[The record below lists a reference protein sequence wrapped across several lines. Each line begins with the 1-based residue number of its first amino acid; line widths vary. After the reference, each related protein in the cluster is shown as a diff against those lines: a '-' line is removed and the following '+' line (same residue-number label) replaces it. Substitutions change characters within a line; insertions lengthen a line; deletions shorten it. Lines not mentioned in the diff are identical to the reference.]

1 MTYDNVDRQA
11 GKLLQIEM
19 TGEFKRIGIL
29 YPGYAAEGDFGL
41 LDRRFAGTAA
51 FEVVHTSIRED
62 THSED
67 SLLDMGRPE
76 RLLDGARR
84 LPADIAAVVWA
95 CTSGS
100 FIYGWEGAKAQ
111 AADLQEAL
119 GVPVS
124 STSLA
129 FVNAARALGLR
140 RVSIAAT
147 YPEDITL
154 RFEEFLA
161 QGGLVTVAVSSRG
174 IITATEV
181 GTLSGDD
188 AGALVAAADR
198 PDAEAVLVP
207 DTALHTVEA
216 IEAIEQEAG
225 KPVLTANQV
234 TAWEGLRLA
243 DAAAMSQGPG
253 HLFAALASRP

>member
-1 MTYDNVDRQA
+1 MTYDNVDRRP
-11 GKLLQIEM
+11 GKALRIDM

-41 LDRRFAGTAA
+41 LEQRFAGTAA
-51 FEVVHTSIRED
+51 FEVVHTKIRED

-76 RLLDGARR
+76 RLLEGARR
-84 LPADIAAVVWA
+84 LPPGIAAVVWA

-129 FVNAARALGLR
+129 FVAAARALGLR
-140 RVSIAAT
+140 RVAIAGT
-147 YPEDITL
+147 YPEDITR
-154 RFEEFLA
+154 RFEDFLA
-161 QGGLVTVAVSSRG
+161 KGGLDPVAVTSRG
-174 IITATEV
+174 ISTATEV

-188 AGALVAAADR
+188 ARALVAAADC
-198 PDAEAVLVP
+198 PDADAVLVP

-216 IEAIEQEAG
+216 IEALEQAAG

-234 TAWEGLRLA
+234 SAWDGLRLA
-243 DAAAMSQGPG
+243 GADPMPQGPG
-253 HLFAALASRP
+253 QLFGALAGRS

>member
-1 MTYDNVDRQA
+1 MTYDNVVCRADKA
-11 GKLLQIEM
+11 LQSEM
-19 TGEFKRIGIL
+19 TGKFKRIGIL

-41 LDRRFAGTAA
+41 LEQRFAGTAA
-51 FEVVHTSIRED
+51 FEVVHTAIRED

-76 RLLDGARR
+76 RLLEGARR
-84 LPADIAAVVWA
+84 LPPGIAAVVWA

-111 AADLQEAL
+111 AAELQETL

-140 RVSIAAT
+140 RVAIAAT
-147 YPEDITL
+147 YPADITR

-161 QGGLVTVAVSSRG
+161 HGGVDPVAVTSSG
-174 IITATEV
+174 IITAAEV

-198 PDAEAVLVP
+198 PDADAVLVP
-207 DTALHTVEA
+207 DTALHTIEA
-216 IEAIEQEAG
+216 IETLEQEAG

-234 TAWEGLRLA
+234 SAWEGLRLA
-243 DAAAMSQGPG
+243 GAGPTPQGPG
-253 HLFAALASRP
+253 QLFGALASRS

>member
-1 MTYDNVDRQA
+1 MITSIVGLA
-11 GKLLQIEM
+11 SCLQIEM

-41 LDRRFAGTAA
+41 LDERLAGTAA

-67 SLLDMGRPE
+67 SLLDMGRAD
-76 RLLDGARR
+76 RLLEGARR
-84 LPADIAAVVWA
+84 LAPGVAAVVWA

-111 AADLQEAL
+111 AADLEEAL

-147 YPEDITL
+147 YPEDITR

-161 QGGLVTVAVSSRG
+161 QGGLLPVGVTSRG

-188 AGALVAAADR
+188 AGALVAGADR
-198 PDAEAVLVP
+198 NDADAVLVP
-207 DTALHTVEA
+207 DTALHT
-216 IEAIEQEAG
+216 IEAIDALEQAAG

-234 TAWEGLRLA
+234 SAWEGLRLA
-243 DAAAMSQGPG
+243 GAGPAPEGPG
-253 HLFAALASRP
+253 HLFGALASRS

>member
-1 MTYDNVDRQA
+1 MITSLA
-11 GKLLQIEM
+11 GLASCDQIAM
-19 TGEFKRIGIL
+19 ASEFKRVGIL
-29 YPGYAAEGDFGL
+29 YPGYAAEGDFELLNRGL
-41 LDRRFAGTAA
+41 AGAAA
-51 FEVVHTSIRED
+51 FDVVHTSIRED

-67 SLLDMGRPE
+67 SLLDMGSRE
-76 RLLDGARR
+76 RLFEGASR
-84 LPADIAAVVWA
+84 LPAGISAVVWA

-111 AADLQEAL
+111 AVDLEEAL
-119 GVPVS
+119 GVPAS

-129 FVNAARALGLR
+129 FVNAARALGLH

-147 YPEDITL
+147 YPEDITR

-161 QGGLVTVAVSSRG
+161 QGGLLPVAVTSRG

-198 PDAEAVLVP
+198 NDADAVLVP
-207 DTALHTVEA
+207 DTALHTIDA
-216 IEAIEQEAG
+216 IEALEQAAG

-234 TAWEGLRLA
+234 SAWEGLRLA
-243 DAAAMSQGPG
+243 GADPKSHGPG